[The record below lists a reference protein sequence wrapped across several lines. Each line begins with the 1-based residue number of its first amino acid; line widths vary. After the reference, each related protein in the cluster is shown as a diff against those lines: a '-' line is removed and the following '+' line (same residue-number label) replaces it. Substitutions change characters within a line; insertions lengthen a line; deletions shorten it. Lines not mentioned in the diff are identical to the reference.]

1 MASLSKKSHKYGFFL
16 FAFFIIILF
25 SLPLLKLF
33 SFSEKLFLHL
43 SYTKDIVHHLAN
55 DAQFYH
61 AFLNTITIATS
72 VTLLSGLLGVTLSL
86 FVGLL
91 DTHRLHVW
99 SFIVFLVLFLPPTF
113 LAIAWID
120 VGTLMNFLLSIDNPM
135 YTKMATI
142 LLLSIHLF
150 PVAFF
155 VVIDQLK
162 RIPSSLIDVAKS
174 MGTPPKILL
183 LKIVW
188 PLLRASIVKA
198 CMLIWF
204 SCLGHFTFFALLG
217 IPGQFST
224 LTTLIYT
231 KLIGFGM
238 QRMDEIVLLCLML
251 MIIGGLGILLLR
263 QLSGKTYPLPTT
275 SKQLQNPT
283 FDSKLTH
290 ILMYSL
296 LSIICLSI
304 MLPMIKLLLTSFTA
318 KNAVSSSWLQF
329 SLENY
334 VYIFNNP
341 SFLHALMNSLIVAVS
356 AGALLFFKSS
366 IFEFG
371 ARLTGHRFFRRVRF
385 CLQILYLMPGSIL
398 AIGMI
403 LFFLS
408 PFDWMRFLKLNLLYN
423 TLFMILIAYVIRFFA
438 FHLNIVHAGSENFS
452 IRLFEAAKSCGAPL
466 FSMWRRIFLPLMFP
480 NLLNGSFLVFILIM
494 HEVTIASLLPSSKT
508 QTIGVVLL
516 SLMEHGD
523 TKAAASLCMIVTFL
537 LVFCR
542 LLMHHW
548 TKRAFNRAYNMN
560 SSSHL

>member
-1 MASLSKKSHKYGFFL
+1 MVPFSKKSHKYGFFL
-16 FAFFIIILF
+16 FAFLIIALF
-25 SLPLLKLF
+25 SLPILKLF
-33 SFSEKLFLHL
+33 SFSEKLFLHI
-43 SYTKDIVHHLAN
+43 SYTKDVFYHLAN
-55 DAQFYH
+55 DVQFYH
-61 AFLNTITIATS
+61 ALLNTIMIATA
-72 VTLLSGLLGVTLSL
+72 VTLLSGCLGVMLAL

-91 DTHRLHVW
+91 DTHRLHIW

-120 VGTLMNFLLSIDNPM
+120 VGTLMNFLFAIDNPM

-162 RIPSSLIDVAKS
+162 RIPVSFIEAAKS
-174 MGTPPKILL
+174 TGTPATTLLQKI
-183 LKIVW
+183 IW
-188 PLLRASIVKA
+188 PLLRPSIIKA

-238 QRMDEIVLLCLML
+238 QRMDEIVLLCLLL
-251 MIIGGLGILLLR
+251 MIIGGIGILLLR
-263 QLSGKTYPLPTT
+263 QLGGKTYPLPIT
-275 SKQLQNPT
+275 SKKLQNPT
-283 FDSKLTH
+283 FDSRVTH
-290 ILMYSL
+290 ILMYGL

-304 MLPMIKLLLTSFTA
+304 MLPMLKLLITSFTA
-318 KNAVSSSWLQF
+318 KNAISSSWGQF

-334 VYIFNNP
+334 TYIFSNP
-341 SFLHALMNSLIVAVS
+341 SFFTALTNSLMVATITGIV
-356 AGALLFFKSS
+356 LFFKSS

-408 PFDWMRFLKLNLLYN
+408 PFDWMRFLKLHLLYN
-423 TLFMILIAYVIRFFA
+423 TIFMILMAYMIRFFA
-438 FHLNIVHAGSENFS
+438 FHLNIVHNGSENFS
-452 IRLFEAAKSCGAPL
+452 MRFFEAAKSCGASL
-466 FSMWRRIFLPLMFP
+466 FCLWRKIFLPLMVP

-548 TKRAFNRAYNMN
+548 TKRTFNRAYNMD
-560 SSSHL
+560 SSS